1 MLKHKLYL
9 CIMILK
15 SGLRAHGDTDRAV
28 RESCLEIRARRL
40 VQGYRAVL
48 HHVRATTQLISFQL
62 SLPSSHPAYKSA
74 LLAFSLPNRQF
85 GTECKMLSIHLSF
98 AFQHNDH
105 LFISGILSWLFPVLL
120 HIISCMQAVSL

>member
-15 SGLRAHGDTDRAV
+15 SGLRAHGDPDRAV

-48 HHVRATTQLISFQL
+48 HRVRATTQFISFQL
-62 SLPSSHPAYKSA
+62 SLPSSHPACNSV
-74 LLAFSLPNRQF
+74 LLVFSLPNCQV
-85 GTECKMLSIHLSF
+85 GTECKMLSIRLSF
-98 AFQHNDH
+98 A
-105 LFISGILSWLFPVLL
+105 L
-120 HIISCMQAVSL
+120 